1 MALPTGAKPGV
12 VETPL
17 GQLRKARAAR
27 GAALR
32 AKYARAGLAQS
43 PEDAETR
50 WLLMRQLYISHLEA
64 DAFDKA
70 RDLASEMITV
80 FGEVEDVAR
89 FDLARALMALGDWDA
104 ALDQL
109 TAAERVAPESR
120 KWDHLFAA
128 ARLEGAL
135 GRPERALALLDG
147 VGRSVVRLRKDPVVH
162 AARVVWKTCAHGAPR
177 KDALLRAYQRLS
189 EVAPLPAIGEY
200 FAAELLSLL
209 GKAEARGVY
218 AGFVRVTARLTAVA
232 RLGLAAE
239 VLHARSRSED
249 SSV

>member
-1 MALPTGAKPGV
+1 VALPAGVKPRV

-64 DAFDKA
+64 DAFEKA
-70 RDLASEMITV
+70 RDLAHDMITV

-89 FDLARALMALGDWDA
+89 FDLARALLALGEWEDA
-104 ALDQL
+104 LRQL

-128 ARLEGAL
+128 ARVEGAL

-147 VGRSVVRLRKDPVVH
+147 VGRSVVRLRKDPVVN
-162 AARVVWKTCAHGAPR
+162 AARVVWKSRAKGTSR
-177 KDALLRAYQRLS
+177 RDALVRAYQRLS
-189 EVAPLPAIGEY
+189 EVAPLPAVGEY

-209 GKAEARGVY
+209 GKPEASSVY
-218 AGFVRVTARLTAVA
+218 AGFVRATGRLTAVA
-232 RLGLAAE
+232 RLSLAAE
-239 VLHARSRSED
+239 VFRARMCSRD